1 MTELIELVQKQTPGS
16 EVVRLFELTFNS
28 TTLYFHPGLDEN
40 LAKLYF
46 EDATTPFK
54 IREYEPFPIEM
65 TGIEFSADGA
75 TNRPTLTVANVT
87 SQFSNLL
94 GGLTN
99 EDLIG
104 STIVVR
110 ETLAKYL
117 ETSTTYNNNTGN
129 GALPIE
135 FPKKKFIL
143 DRLAGENALAI
154 TFELSSPYDLENV
167 QLPRRTLVGKYCSWI
182 YQGHDK
188 GLGGGC
194 SWKAN
199 STITY
204 PNGTSGGINSHKA
217 YFDDEDNPIVPNA
230 DKSDTVTAGWTGAK
244 GYATYSNS
252 SAIVKGNYYE
262 HNNTVW
268 KAAEAQATTGSS
280 QIAPE
285 ANSAYWMRGDVCG
298 KRLSSCKCRYQFV
311 PHTKSDTNSY
321 PKTDKNLD
329 ASLPFGSF
337 IGTRKFR

>member
-1 MTELIELVQKQTPGS
+1 MC
-16 EVVRLFELTFNS
+16 
-28 TTLYFHPGLDEN
+28 
-40 LAKLYF
+40 
-46 EDATTPFK
+46 
-54 IREYEPFPIEM
+54 IR
-65 TGIEFSADGA
+65 
-75 TNRPTLTVANVT
+75 
-87 SQFSNLL
+87 
-94 GGLTN
+94 
-99 EDLIG
+99 
-104 STIVVR
+104 
-110 ETLAKYL
+110 
-117 ETSTTYNNNTGN
+117 
-129 GALPIE
+129 
-135 FPKKKFIL
+135 
-143 DRLAGENALAI
+143 DR
-154 TFELSSPYDLENV
+154 
-167 QLPRRTLVGKYCSWI
+167 
-182 YQGHDK
+182 GHDK

-230 DKSDTVTAGWTGAK
+230 DKSDTVTAGWTDAK